1 MNKIKSILMLLLT
14 VVLVVGSTVC
24 TYADNTEK
32 EEKKENKVTTFKTSE
47 EAVQAHGHEIE
58 GLSTTGG
65 EGYNHYAYD
74 AYDKTMYYW
83 TDAEKDDIILKAN
96 EIEKKNAEHTT
107 NKEDLES
114 FHNITDG
121 MALKAD
127 TKQAYGLLSGFT
139 GVIRVLLGIIVVI
152 VSVGMTV
159 YSGFDLCYI
168 AFPVF
173 RNSCEAAKQGH
184 GGGMMGNM
192 AVKQG
197 KNGENQLRFVSD
209 DAQYAVTAAET
220 VATGQN
226 PFIIYFKKRFVSYL
240 VLAVLLF
247 ILLTGRITVFT
258 DIALK
263 LTQGIIDAVQGI

>member
-1 MNKIKSILMLLLT
+1 MNKTKSILMLLLT
-14 VVLVVGSTVC
+14 VVLVIGSTVC
-24 TYADNTEK
+24 TYAAEANGTEGQS
-32 EEKKENKVTTFKTSE
+32 KTYDGNAIG
-47 EAVQAHGHEIE
+47 AVAAYGTQLPGVIESDTNPGIQYDSTGPGPSGKTCWWQSGRETEIT
-58 GLSTTGG
+58 S
-65 EGYNHYAYD
+65 
-74 AYDKTMYYW
+74 
-83 TDAEKDDIILKAN
+83 KAN
-96 EIEKKNAEHTT
+96 ALSKQEAGKTT
-107 NKEDLES
+107 NQVDLDN
-114 FHNITDG
+114 FHNVTEG

-127 TKQAYGLLSGFT
+127 TEQAYGLLSGFT
-139 GVIRVLLGIIVVI
+139 GVIKVLLGIIVVI

-247 ILLTGRITVFT
+247 ILLTGKITVFT

-263 LTQGIIDAVQGI
+263 LTQGIINAVQGI